1 MKNLFCEKTFK
12 MQLKTNHLIFKFKIY
27 LLFVLLCSMNIF
39 GQITD
44 KELGT
49 LGNASREGLYDFS
62 DPGAV
67 NIKVAVWGFVSRP
80 GKYIVPDY
88 TTVSDLLSYSGGPNQ
103 EANMDDLRI
112 YRVLA
117 SGKEEMVKFSYN
129 DIMWGNGIEVRNRV
143 LPKLNASDILIV
155 PGAPRLFWE
164 DWFRLGLQVFSAVV
178 SIISLVLLVRYYR

>member
-1 MKNLFCEKTFK
+1 MKFEFFFL
-12 MQLKTNHLIFKFKIY
+12 LLLISTID
-27 LLFVLLCSMNIF
+27 VF
-39 GQITD
+39 GQITNE
-44 KELGT
+44 ELGKT
-49 LGNASREGLYDFS
+49 LGEVSKPGLYDFS

-67 NIKVAVWGFVSRP
+67 NIKVAVWGYVSRP

-88 TTVSDLLSYSGGPNQ
+88 ISVSDLLSYAGGPNQ
-103 EANMDDLRI
+103 DANTDDLRI

-155 PGAPRLFWE
+155 SGAPRLFFE
-164 DWFRLGLQVFSAVV
+164 DWFRLGLEVFSV
-178 SIISLVLLVRYYR
+178 IISIASLFILVNRYK